1 MPRFQLSLGHK
12 DGLIYAMS
20 RLADQCLWLWWAL
33 VAVTAGAGSSY
44 VLVLLGLDYE
54 DCHYTTLPH
63 REDIQSGIQP
73 L

>member
-1 MPRFQLSLGHK
+1 
-12 DGLIYAMS
+12 MS